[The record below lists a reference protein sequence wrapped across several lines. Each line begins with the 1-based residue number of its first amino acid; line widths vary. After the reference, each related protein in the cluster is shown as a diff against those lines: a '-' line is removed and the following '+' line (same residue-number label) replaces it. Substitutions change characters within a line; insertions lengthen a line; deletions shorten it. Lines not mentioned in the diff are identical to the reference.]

1 MEQKRGVRKTQ
12 LRVTCEMD
20 YMWGDRIPGKPM
32 GRGSKSQTEKKDNC
46 SGKKRKGLMQE
57 DVENEW
63 SELGG
68 SAAAREGLAKGRM
81 NCDTVTS

>member
-1 MEQKRGVRKTQ
+1 MIGRQCKSPVFGQRPAGKRLSSRVLEEKRGVRKTQ

-46 SGKKRKGLMQE
+46 SGKKGI
-57 DVENEW
+57 N
-63 SELGG
+63 
-68 SAAAREGLAKGRM
+68 ARRHGE
-81 NCDTVTS
+81 